1 MTEALQAH
9 WQAVYRDKTPPQ
21 TSWHRAHLDESL
33 RLIDALALPSQAPV
47 LDVGTGRS
55 TLVDDLLL
63 RGFADIDALDVS
75 SAALQDTRARLG
87 ADALRVHWIAADV
100 LGADLPGT
108 RYALW
113 HDRAVFHF
121 LIEADLRARYVERC
135 ARAVRPGGHA
145 VIATF
150 APDGPE
156 RCSGLPVARYDA
168 AQLAAEFAP
177 AFEPVAETRELHLTP
192 WNSEQAFTYV
202 VLRRVA
208 NDTLQPSEQAYAED
222 R

>member
-1 MTEALQAH
+1 MNAALQAH
-9 WQAVYRDKTPPQ
+9 WQAVYCDKTPPQ
-21 TSWHRAHLDESL
+21 MSWHRAHLDESL
-33 RLIDALALPSQAPV
+33 RLIDALALPTDAPV
-47 LDVGTGRS
+47 LDVGAGRS

-63 RGFADIDALDVS
+63 RGFADIGVLDLS
-75 SAALQDTRARLG
+75 SAALQDARARLG
-87 ADALRVHWIAADV
+87 TDALRVHWIAADV
-100 LGADLPGT
+100 LGADLADAH
-108 RYALW
+108 YALW

-121 LIEADLRARYVERC
+121 LVDAGLRARYVERC
-135 ARAVRPGGHA
+135 ARAVRAGGHA

-156 RCSGLPVARYDA
+156 RCSGLPVARYAA

-208 NDTLQPSEQAYAED
+208 NGT
-222 R
+222 